1 MKKQICKHCHTEF
14 SSMPK
19 NHVRWCNRTNRS
31 TQQFQP
37 ICSCIIC
44 KKEMTSSNLHRHIL
58 THNIKCYCKNC
69 NATIYTL
76 NKKFC
81 NSSCAAKYNNSK
93 KDYTKI
99 KTGPKKQIKPK
110 ENKLPFTKIYLCTCK
125 VSGKQWYSPTVK
137 TIHPSI
143 IDTITQYRYQ
153 CRFTFSLSQ
162 YPEWFNY
169 ASDLIKQYGWYSASN
184 KNNNLSGC
192 SRDHLYSVHDGF
204 LNKIDPLILNHP
216 ANCEIIPH
224 KINQSKHKSSKI
236 TLNELMLRIDKFNQR
251 YYGGESGIR
260 THVIR

>member
-1 MKKQICKHCHTEF
+1 
-14 SSMPK
+14 
-19 NHVRWCNRTNRS
+19 
-31 TQQFQP
+31 
-37 ICSCIIC
+37 
-44 KKEMTSSNLHRHIL
+44 MTSSSLYHHVSIH
-58 THNIKCYCKNC
+58 TIKTYCKQC
-69 NATIYTL
+69 TAPIYTP
-76 NKKFC
+76 NKQFC
-81 NSSCAAKYNNSK
+81 NTSCAAKYNNSK

-99 KTGPKKQIKPK
+99 KTGPNKQLKPK
-110 ENKLPFTKIYLCTCK
+110 ENKPPFTKIYLCTCKVSGKQWYSPTVKTIHHLAKRIKHKKIVKTDMFTKIYLCTCK

-236 TLNELMLRIDKFNQR
+236 TLNELMLRIDEFNQR
-251 YYGGESGIR
+251 YER
-260 THVIR
+260 